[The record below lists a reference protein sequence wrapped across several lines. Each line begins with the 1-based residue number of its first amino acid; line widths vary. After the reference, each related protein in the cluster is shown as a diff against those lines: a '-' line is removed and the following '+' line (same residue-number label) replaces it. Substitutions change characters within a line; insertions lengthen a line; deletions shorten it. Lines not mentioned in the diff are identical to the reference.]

1 MEMPVAAAAAL
12 SPETAGNGHL
22 RASVV
27 GRVTDSVFV
36 GTDTRVYVTLKGG
49 PELAVLVRN
58 LEQEF
63 KRGEK
68 VTLSYDPADSR
79 LLPAAQ
85 LGTVED
91 GNGNGG

>member
-1 MEMPVAAAAAL
+1 MQ
-12 SPETAGNGHL
+12 GK
-22 RASVV
+22 
-27 GRVTDSVFV
+27 VTDSVFV

-58 LEQEF
+58 LDQEF

-85 LGTVED
+85 LGTVEE
-91 GNGNGG
+91 GNGGQPTRAG